1 MSCKGCKKNRAR
13 FKKAIM
19 KEILVKDAIKDHK
32 EISAERQRIHF
43 MNVCAHGVPN
53 GYRCNGCDKII
64 KIPDDAVIKPD
75 GYVQE
80 TVVVNVVDIIKED

>member
-1 MSCKGCKKNRAR
+1 MSCKGCKKNRSK
-13 FKKAIM
+13 FKRAIM

-32 EISAERQRIHF
+32 EISLEKQRIHF
-43 MNVCAHGVPN
+43 MNVCVHGVPN
-53 GYRCNGCDKII
+53 RYYCKGCDKII

-80 TVVVNVVDIIKED
+80 NVVGNVVDIVEED